1 MEKSLQELEH
11 ILSREVEIH
20 SSMVQTAEAF
30 NKAIKENDL
39 SALQQHSSEQ
49 EKQIYQIEK
58 LEEQRIECVKT
69 ISSSL
74 GLPAAV
80 SKLHQIMEKLP
91 EQWRQK
97 FSSIHASLK
106 QKINDLSKLNASN
119 QILIEETIGFIG
131 NTFSFLQQAN
141 GKFVQYGIKGRTAGT
156 PSTST
161 LINKTA

>member
-20 SSMVQTAEAF
+20 SSMVETAEAF

-39 SALQQHSSEQ
+39 TALQQHSSEQ

-58 LEEQRIECVKT
+58 LEEQRVECFKT
-69 ISSSL
+69 ISSFL

-80 SKLHQIMEKLP
+80 SKLHQIIEKLP

-97 FSSIHASLK
+97 FSSIHTSLK
-106 QKINDLSKLNASN
+106 QKINDLSKLNTSN
-119 QILIEETIGFIG
+119 QILIEEAIGFIG

-141 GKFVQYGIKGRTAGT
+141 GKFAQYGIKGRTAGT